1 MKRGKRSE
9 MPRSSTYAH
18 HQAPVSPRFSN
29 DSCKEG
35 KAYQTLRGRV
45 DRTETEVRR
54 EHLPDD
60 LGLEPDVGLRAA
72 DLDVPA
78 RRGHL
83 EWLERR
89 GVRLERLVAE
99 PGADLAD
106 RLVLLRVGVVT
117 REQERAVDVRALAL
131 AVVGAYD
138 DEVERVADAREVVFL
153 ELWIQFSYKMCMGS
167 RENRL

>member
-1 MKRGKRSE
+1 M
-9 MPRSSTYAH
+9 
-18 HQAPVSPRFSN
+18 
-29 DSCKEG
+29 
-35 KAYQTLRGRV
+35 
-45 DRTETEVRR
+45 
-54 EHLPDD
+54 
-60 LGLEPDVGLRAA
+60 
-72 DLDVPA
+72 
-78 RRGHL
+78 
-83 EWLERR
+83 
-89 GVRLERLVAE
+89 RLERLVAE

-106 RLVLLRVGVVT
+106 RLVLLGVCVVT